1 MENTTMH
8 QKSVLTL
15 TLLLTLGL
23 TGTVLAMPGMEHG
36 GSHETSSMT
45 GHDMGGSHDD
55 LATLGEQTVD
65 GVKAAAMLGDVRAA
79 MAAAGQ
85 PMTHHLQILF
95 TDLAAKKTI
104 EAGTVAVK
112 VTTPAGEVLPSLS
125 MHGMEGHFGV
135 DLTLAAGTYKF
146 AVGTKLA
153 DGKKRQFEFT
163 AVVK

>member
-55 LATLGEQTVD
+55 LAPLGEQTVD
-65 GVKAAAMLGDVRAA
+65 GVKAVAMLGDVRAA

-95 TDLAAKKTI
+95 TDLAAKKTV

-112 VTTPAGEVLPSLS
+112 VTTPSGEVLPAMP

-135 DLTLAAGTYKF
+135 DLTLAAGNYQF
-146 AVGTKLA
+146 SVGTKLA